1 MKRIL
6 TIAAVLLAMGL
17 VGCGEKAQQPT
28 APSNTVGEA
37 NPGCIE
43 LPTVLPT
50 GTTAGDIKKSL
61 KAKDEIP
68 LRMLVPE
75 VLADLGSTYS
85 PEEYF
90 IDSSGL
96 HWGQPKRMSTQTALG
111 SCYNSYGFSIVGT
124 FHFVYWFS
132 YRPPSYDAYMF
143 LNKIY
148 AQPYGSNGIL
158 VQKRDICLNC
168 ACNPFCAIF
177 GARVCAK

>member
-1 MKRIL
+1 MNRIL
-6 TIAAVLLAMGL
+6 TTATVLLNLVL
-17 VGCGEKAQQPT
+17 VGCSDKAQQPT
-28 APSNTVGEA
+28 ASSNTEVEVISR
-37 NPGCIE
+37 CIE
-43 LPTVLPT
+43 LPTELPS
-50 GTTAGDIKKSL
+50 GITARDIKKSL

-68 LRMLVPE
+68 LQMLVPE
-75 VLADLGSTYS
+75 VLEDLGSTYS
-85 PEEYF
+85 PEAYF
-90 IDSSGL
+90 IDSLGL
-96 HWGQPKRMSTQTALG
+96 HWGHVKGVSSQAALG
-111 SCYNSYGFSIVGT
+111 SCYYSYGFSIVGT

-158 VQKRDICLNC
+158 VQKRDICSNC

>member
-1 MKRIL
+1 MCRIL
-6 TIAAVLLAMGL
+6 TTAVLLLALVL
-17 VGCGEKAQQPT
+17 VGCGDRTQQPS
-28 APSNTVGEA
+28 AASETVAEVIS
-37 NPGCIE
+37 GCIE
-43 LPTVLPT
+43 LPSVLPE
-50 GTTAGDIKKSL
+50 GSTTENIKKSL
-61 KAKDEIP
+61 TARDDVP
-68 LRMLVPE
+68 LQMLVPE
-75 VLADLGSTYS
+75 VLEELGRRFS

-96 HWGQPKRMSTQTALG
+96 HWGHAKREISQTALG
-111 SCYNSYGFSIVGT
+111 SCYYSYGFSIVGT
-124 FHFVYWFS
+124 FHFVYWLS

-158 VQKRDICLNC
+158 VQKRDICSNC